1 MTIVSKDSLLSVDVP
16 DQMRELFAIAQQKV
30 DKYFSMCEEDHLS
43 GCLKLGNNRHVM
55 LRGDAL
61 AYGFFQAIYDIYG
74 NTKYSNE
81 VGLSLMFDLAHA
93 AGTVDAKKFHQI
105 MHLSDS
111 LEKLSVGPIYYAYTG
126 FARVVIH
133 ANSNPVNNDDF
144 VLYYRHENSFECES
158 WLSNNGEADVP
169 TCIVSAGYS
178 SGWCSESFGL
188 PLVAVEYQCM
198 SINDKACEFV
208 MAPPHR
214 IDDYLSKIAMTENNG
229 WHR

>member
-1 MTIVSKDSLLSVDVP
+1 MIIVSKDSLLSVVVP
-16 DQMRELFAIAQQKV
+16 DQMHELFAIAQQKV

-61 AYGFFQAIYDIYG
+61 AYGFFQTIYDIYG

-105 MHLSDS
+105 MHLSDP

-133 ANSNPVNNDDF
+133 ANSNPVNNDD
-144 VLYYRHENSFECES
+144 
-158 WLSNNGEADVP
+158 
-169 TCIVSAGYS
+169 
-178 SGWCSESFGL
+178 SESDL
-188 PLVAVEYQCM
+188 LTISKKIIDEINKPITYQHHQLQVGI
-198 SINDKACEFV
+198 SIGASCWVGGQSYNLEKLLAI
-208 MAPPHR
+208 A
-214 IDDYLSKIAMTENNG
+214 DYAMYQAKQAGKNKVRLGKI
-229 WHR
+229 